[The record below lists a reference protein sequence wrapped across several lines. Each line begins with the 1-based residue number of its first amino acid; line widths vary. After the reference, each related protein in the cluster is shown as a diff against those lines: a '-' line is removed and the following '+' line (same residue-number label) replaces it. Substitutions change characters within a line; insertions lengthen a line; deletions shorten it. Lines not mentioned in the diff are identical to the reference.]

1 MKNVLIIAPQNI
13 FPPSDGGKSSIY
25 QHILAL
31 ANAGANVH
39 LAMANTLSDTIKNY
53 PEAKTCLDG
62 ILYLPR
68 YAIEMKRVGKIGK
81 LKAFGAW
88 LFSGLPRQAQTIT
101 SAKNKTL
108 VMDYIRDKTISVVV
122 LEGIFV
128 YELIDIAQLKSM
140 GVRVVTIAHNVEQKY
155 IDDALIKFGLLR
167 KPEVYRT
174 KCYEKKVLSTS
185 DKVITIS
192 PADADDIK
200 SLYELRN
207 VLYLPT
213 LIPTPC
219 NSNWHGLNSDYIV
232 FSGSL
237 SFYPNYH
244 GIKWF
249 LENVWRK
256 FSANSSLILKIT
268 GGINPKIR
276 KELSVYKNV
285 EFTGFLNDDDF
296 SAVMNGA
303 RFIVVPIIKGSGVK
317 MKLLEAMTMGIPTI
331 GTKHCFEGI
340 PFAGNEPYRLA
351 TDINEWL
358 KAMTDLDKSVEL
370 RESLAKN
377 GQAFISKVYASKDN
391 VNNWVKMLLQ
401 GEDAV

>member
-31 ANAGANVH
+31 ANAGAKVH
-39 LAMANTLSDTIKNY
+39 LAMANTLLDTIESY
-53 PEAKTCLDG
+53 PEAKACLDG

-68 YAIEMKRVGKIGK
+68 YAIEMKRVGKAGK
-81 LKAFGAW
+81 LKAIGAW

-101 SAKNKTL
+101 SAKNKAL
-108 VMDYIRDKTISVVV
+108 VMDYIRDKAISVVL

-128 YELIDIAQLKSM
+128 YELIDIARLKSM
-140 GVRVVTIAHNVEQKY
+140 GVRVITIAHNVEQKY

-174 KCYEKKVLSTS
+174 KCYEKKVLSAS
-185 DKVITIS
+185 DRVITIS

-200 SLYELRN
+200 SLYGLRN
-207 VLYLPT
+207 ALYLPT
-213 LIPTPC
+213 LIPEPR
-219 NSNWHGLNSDYIV
+219 NSDWHGLDSNYIV

-249 LENVWRK
+249 LENVWVK
-256 FSANSSLILKIT
+256 FSVNSSLTLKIT
-268 GGINPKIR
+268 GGVNPGIR
-276 KELSVYKNV
+276 KELSGYKNV

-296 SAVMNGA
+296 SKVINGA

-317 MKLLEAMTMGIPTI
+317 MKLLEAMTMGIPAI
-331 GTKHCFEGI
+331 GTKHCFAGI
-340 PFAGNEPYRLA
+340 PFAEDEPYCLA
-351 TDINEWL
+351 ADANEWL
-358 KAMTDLDKSVEL
+358 KALNNLDKNAE
-370 RESLAKN
+370 RRKSLAKN
-377 GQAFISKVYASKDN
+377 GQAFISKIYASKDN
-391 VNNWVKMLLQ
+391 VNCWVKMLLQ